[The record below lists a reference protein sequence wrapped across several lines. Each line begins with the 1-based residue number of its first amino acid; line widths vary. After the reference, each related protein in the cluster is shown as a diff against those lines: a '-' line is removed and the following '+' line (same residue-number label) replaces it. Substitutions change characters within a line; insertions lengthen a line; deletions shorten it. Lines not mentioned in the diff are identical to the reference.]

1 MSATQDHKSCCVGWV
16 FAPLVVLIS
25 FLSTAHWGIF
35 SVKSFL
41 PEMLQHPSSAPE
53 ELSVPPC
60 PAFLNLLIVNAKLT
74 FDFLYYYLTCHSRL
88 SWPLFFLRL
97 IIGSTTQC
105 LNWGEGVFGI
115 VNTLNVVLLQK
126 SSHKSH
132 FPARIYYSALS
143 PLQKL
148 PQSSCKT
155 TVNNISRFSPSFR
168 SCWLC
173 QEFLTEL
180 LLWLSPVV

>member
-1 MSATQDHKSCCVGWV
+1 
-16 FAPLVVLIS
+16 
-25 FLSTAHWGIF
+25 
-35 SVKSFL
+35 
-41 PEMLQHPSSAPE
+41 MLQHPSSAPE
-53 ELSVPPC
+53 ELSVTPC
-60 PAFLNLLIVNAKLT
+60 PAFLNLLILNAKLKFSIHNEHVNSNLACECWIWFPLLLPHMPFKT
-74 FDFLYYYLTCHSRL
+74 FLV
-88 SWPLFFLRL
+88 PFFLRL
-97 IIGSTTQC
+97 ILGSTTQC

-115 VNTLNVVLLQK
+115 VNTLNVVLLQET
-126 SSHKSH
+126 SHKSH

-143 PLQKL
+143 PLQKS

-168 SCWLC
+168 GCWLC